1 MKYNWELPDWPN
13 FSYTLKKVE
22 GMLYA
27 FALETG
33 EVSGIL
39 KALPDDVQQE
49 ALLQTMISEAIKT
62 SEIEGEFLSRQDVV
76 SSIKNNLGLT
86 AVPEIVHD
94 QKAAGIGK
102 LMIDIRNS
110 FKEELTKEK
119 LWEWHILLLGS
130 VKDINTG
137 QWRTGDEPMQVISG
151 SIGREKIHFQAPPST
166 VVPHEMKAF
175 IDWFNTTASGGKQEI
190 SSAPVRAAIAHLYF
204 ESIHPFEDGNGR
216 IGRAIAEKALS
227 QTLGR
232 PVMLSLSKSIEAN
245 KSDYYKALETA
256 QRDNEISEWLEY
268 FVSTALTA
276 QREAK
281 SLVNFTLIRTKFF
294 DQYAGRLNERQLK
307 AVHKMLDAGFG
318 GFKGGMTAKKYI
330 SITRTSK
337 ATATRDLQELAEMG
351 VLLAAGAGRSVSY
364 DLNL

>member
-13 FSYTLKKVE
+13 FSYNLKKIE

-62 SEIEGEFLSRQDVV
+62 SEIEGEFLSRQDVM

-102 LMIDIRNS
+102 LMVDVRGS
-110 FKEELTKEK
+110 FKEELTIKK
-119 LWEWHILLLGS
+119 LWEWHKLLLGA
-130 VKDINTG
+130 VKGINTG
-137 QWRTGDEPMQVISG
+137 KWRAGDEPMQVISG
-151 SIGREKIHFQAPPST
+151 SIGSEKIHFQAPPSA
-166 VVPHEMKAF
+166 VVPQEMKHF
-175 IDWFNTTASGGKQEI
+175 IDWFNATGPDGSLEI

-216 IGRAIAEKALS
+216 VGRAIAEKALS

-245 KSDYYKALETA
+245 KSNYYKALEMA
-256 QRDNEISEWLEY
+256 QLNNEISEWLEY
-268 FVSTALTA
+268 FVFTALTA

-281 SLVNFTLIRTKFF
+281 SLVNFTLIKTKFF
-294 DQYAGRLNERQLK
+294 DKHIGRLNERQLK
-307 AVHKMLDAGFG
+307 AVNKMLDAGFD

-330 SITRTSK
+330 SITRASK
-337 ATATRDLQELAEMG
+337 ATATRDLQELTELG
-351 VLLAAGAGRSVSY
+351 LLLATGAGRSVSY